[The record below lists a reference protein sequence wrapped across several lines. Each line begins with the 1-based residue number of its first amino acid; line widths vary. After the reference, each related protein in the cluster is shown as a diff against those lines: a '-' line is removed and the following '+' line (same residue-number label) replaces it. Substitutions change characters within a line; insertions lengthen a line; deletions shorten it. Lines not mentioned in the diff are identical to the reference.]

1 VRICDRCGH
10 WAAGIHVI
18 EKSSNCYHVTLL
30 ESFSASDVVL
40 VAGGLIDQLDIYL
53 YRPFRAISRLTG

>member
-1 VRICDRCGH
+1 MRICDRCGH

-30 ESFSASDVVL
+30 ESFSASNVVL
-40 VAGGLIDQLDIYL
+40 VAGGLVDKGYVDL
-53 YRPFRAISRLTG
+53 YRSFSAAFRLAG